1 MKLPSNPP
9 PGRPEAAMERVEKQ
23 LPDEAMMRREEP
35 TDAVVK
41 NDETESAKLK
51 QEPEQAAPPSHVY
64 AAFAPAM
71 LTDGVPKVL
80 FFHAAWCPKCVQQDK
95 VLEGW
100 YPSADFAYSTYK
112 IDYDSAAEL
121 KQRYGVV
128 QQHTYVTVDGQGN
141 KISAV
146 SFPGDDELKALLQ
159 TK

>member
-1 MKLPSNPP
+1 
-9 PGRPEAAMERVEKQ
+9 MERVEKQ

-51 QEPEQAAPPSHVY
+51 QEPEQVALSSHVY

-95 VLEGW
+95 VLADW
-100 YPSADFAYSTYK
+100 YPSEDFAYSVHK
-112 IDYDSAAEL
+112 VDYDSSAEL

-128 QQHTYVTVDGQGN
+128 QQHTYVMVDGQGN
-141 KISAV
+141 KLKSV
-146 SFPGDDELKALLQ
+146 NFPTDEALKTWLQ
-159 TK
+159 S